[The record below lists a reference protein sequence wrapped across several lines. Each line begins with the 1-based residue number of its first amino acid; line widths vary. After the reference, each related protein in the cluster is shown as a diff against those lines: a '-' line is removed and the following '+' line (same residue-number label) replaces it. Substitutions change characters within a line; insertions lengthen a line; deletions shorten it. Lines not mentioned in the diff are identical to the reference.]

1 MQQLP
6 LFDLDQQNFEP
17 QPKTKEELTIDA
29 ISGLKYIENY
39 INNARHDWLLDQIDK
54 RLWLNDLKRRVQHYG
69 FKYDYKA
76 RKVNHDMHIGELP
89 EWLKK
94 LSQKLHKDGHMPVI
108 ADQVIINEYKPGQ
121 GIAGHIDCEPCFRD
135 TIASLSLGSGCVMDF
150 TNKDDKTQK
159 IPAWLAPRSLV
170 VLSDEARYK
179 WLHGIAAR
187 KSDTWEGEKHER
199 GRRVSLTFRKVI
211 IE

>member
-1 MQQLP
+1 MEQLS
-6 LFDLDQQNFEP
+6 LFDPDQQSCPQEP
-17 QPKTKEELTIDA
+17 LSKNEEA
-29 ISGLKYIENY
+29 IYKIRGLQYIENY
-39 INNARHDWLLDQIDK
+39 IDNDRHNWLLTEIDK
-54 RLWLNDLKRRVQHYG
+54 HEWLNDLKRRVQHYG

-76 RKVNHDMHIGELP
+76 RKVNLDMRIGKLP
-89 EWLKK
+89 EWLKR
-94 LSQKLHKDGHMPVI
+94 LSNKLHKDGHMPVI
-108 ADQVIINEYKPGQ
+108 ADQVIINEYAPGQ

-135 TIASLSLGSGCVMDF
+135 TIVSLSLGSGCVMDF

-159 IPAWLAPRSLV
+159 IPVWLAPRSLV

-187 KSDTWEGEKHER
+187 KSDVWGSQKHER
-199 GRRVSLTFRKVI
+199 ERRVSLTFRKVI